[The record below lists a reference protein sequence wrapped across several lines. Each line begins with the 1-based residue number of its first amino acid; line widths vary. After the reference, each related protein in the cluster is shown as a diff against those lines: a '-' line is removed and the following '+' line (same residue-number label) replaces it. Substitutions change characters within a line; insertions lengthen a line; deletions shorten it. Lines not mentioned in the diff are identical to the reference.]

1 MREIFRPIKG
11 FEGLYSVSNFGS
23 VKRESTKAKKG
34 TGNYGKSE
42 HIVKQRKNNK
52 GYLVVDLYKDNIRNQ
67 LLVHRIVATAFIP
80 NSNNCLVVNH
90 KDENPTNNNV
100 ENLEWCT
107 QKYNMNYGTCANR
120 IGLANSKRVTMFSKF
135 HEKIETFKSI
145 IDAER
150 KTGISNGSIGDCLH
164 GRRKTA
170 GGYIWE
176 YAV

>member
-1 MREIFRPIKG
+1 MDK
-11 FEGLYSVSNFGS
+11 
-23 VKRESTKAKKG
+23 
-34 TGNYGKSE
+34 
-42 HIVKQRKNNK
+42 
-52 GYLVVDLYKDNIRNQ
+52 NQ
-67 LLVHRIVATAFIP
+67 LLVHRIVATAFMP
-80 NSNNCLVVNH
+80 NPNNYPVVNH

-107 QKYNMNYGTCANR
+107 QKYNMNYRTCANR
-120 IGLANSKRVTMFSKF
+120 IGLANSKRVTMFSKS